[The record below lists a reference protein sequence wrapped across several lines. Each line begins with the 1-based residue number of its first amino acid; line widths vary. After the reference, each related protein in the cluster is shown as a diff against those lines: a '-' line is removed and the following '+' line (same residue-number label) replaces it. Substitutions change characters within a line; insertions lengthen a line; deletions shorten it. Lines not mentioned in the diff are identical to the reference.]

1 MPIEIREL
9 QIKVTV
15 GEEAGG
21 AENAPD
27 TTGSEGQDAI
37 VKACVEKVLAILEK
51 QRER

>member
-15 GEEAGG
+15 G
-21 AENAPD
+21 D
-27 TTGSEGQDAI
+27 EGQAAEGTAAPSSGEAQEDI
-37 VKACVEKVLAILEK
+37 IKACVEQVLAILEK

>member
-15 GEEAGG
+15 GEDGG
-21 AENAPD
+21 AAESAPAPS
-27 TTGSEGQDAI
+27 GAEAQDAI
-37 VKACVEKVLAILEK
+37 VKACIEQILAILEK